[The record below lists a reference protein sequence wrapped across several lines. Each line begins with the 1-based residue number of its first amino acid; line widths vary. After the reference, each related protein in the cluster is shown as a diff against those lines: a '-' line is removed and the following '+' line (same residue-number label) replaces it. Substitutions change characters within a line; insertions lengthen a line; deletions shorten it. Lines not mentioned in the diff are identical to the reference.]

1 MLTTYHR
8 SRGQRATQKTVSAG
22 SLESRMCTRRTKK
35 KVTKKKRCLLK
46 THVPHLFARFTLSP
60 FPPFKF
66 PLFSFSHFYGLFFII
81 IEFVQTPAIPFTT
94 IVTTMGKRTML
105 FTKRRFGTLRQEK
118 PKCNCW
124 FVTSTTFATID
135 RAGRKETTG
144 RVCPLTITGY
154 CCCLSGCN
162 LWQFY
167 FWRFPFWQSF
177 DGFDVFFWLQTTTVS
192 TFKI

>member
-1 MLTTYHR
+1 MY
-8 SRGQRATQKTVSAG
+8 KTHQEEG
-22 SLESRMCTRRTKK
+22 NKK
-35 KVTKKKRCLLK
+35 ETLFVK
-46 THVPHLFARFTLSP
+46 THVPHLFARLTLSP

-162 LWQFY
+162 L
-167 FWRFPFWQSF
+167 
-177 DGFDVFFWLQTTTVS
+177 
-192 TFKI
+192 